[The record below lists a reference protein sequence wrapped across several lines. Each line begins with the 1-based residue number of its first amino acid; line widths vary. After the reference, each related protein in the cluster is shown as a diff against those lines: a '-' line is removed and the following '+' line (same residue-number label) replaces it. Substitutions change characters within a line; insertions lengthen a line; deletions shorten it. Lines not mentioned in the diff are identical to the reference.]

1 MKCTLLFLTF
11 DAMAW
16 REKEEKINVGPHLFP
31 CKAFFSLF
39 MPSNTLT
46 HVLYIVQFILLF
58 PKLNTKLYSIVLPRR
73 VFQDSNTRT
82 HREKKDTSHT
92 GILSTPISESP
103 LQRQSMITVSMCFR
117 CCCCCCWFVCFSV
130 VRKIEFKYL
139 RLHIN
144 GKKFCWFNPRQQFG
158 WHTKK
163 REEEMKNAWLTSTHV
178 WIARQ
183 INQPNEKFVDNIY
196 DFIGSDVTLFFF
208 VTPGEWL
215 LNGS

>member
-1 MKCTLLFLTF
+1 MLAHICFHAKHFFLCSCQATRLH
-11 DAMAW
+11 MCC
-16 REKEEKINVGPHLFP
+16 IS
-31 CKAFFSLF
+31 FSLF
-39 MPSNTLT
+39 CYSQSSTQNC
-46 HVLYIVQFILLF
+46 ILLYYLGEYF
-58 PKLNTKLYSIVLPRR
+58 KIRIQEHIGK
-73 VFQDSNTRT
+73 
-82 HREKKDTSHT
+82 KKDTSHT

-117 CCCCCCWFVCFSV
+117 CCCCCWFVCLSV